1 MCEGRKMQE
10 QFPLLYMADRLN
22 DGLLCGHDRLVE
34 TDNKLALPWRDL
46 PMTKSM
52 TAFARSQQNL
62 DEGEIIWEIRS
73 VNHRFLELHMK
84 MPEDFRISEM
94 RFREI
99 LQQRL
104 KRGKVECNLR
114 FNVNAPEAE
123 ALSVNQ
129 QKAKSLIHACQKIND
144 LLHQPSD
151 VNPMEVLLY
160 PGVVQEAKLEMKPVI
175 AACETGLNAALD
187 DLIANRER
195 EGGRMSDLILQR
207 CESIQQIINKTREK
221 MPEIQ
226 QRYQKRL
233 RDRLDEL
240 KIEVNH
246 DRLEQELVYLAQK
259 MDVEEELDRLDSH
272 LKEMNDVLNRDEA
285 VGRRLDFLMQELN
298 REANTLGS
306 KSADITSTSAS
317 VELKVLIEQMREQ
330 IQNIE

>member
-1 MCEGRKMQE
+1 
-10 QFPLLYMADRLN
+10 
-22 DGLLCGHDRLVE
+22 
-34 TDNKLALPWRDL
+34 
-46 PMTKSM
+46 MTKSM
-52 TAFARSQQNL
+52 TAFARTQQSL
-62 DEGEIIWEIRS
+62 DEGELIWEIRS

-84 MPEDFRISEM
+84 MPEDFRASEM
-94 RFREI
+94 RFREM

-114 FNVNAPEAE
+114 FNANARQTEAVNI
-123 ALSVNQ
+123 NQ
-129 QKAKSLIHACQKIND
+129 QQAKSLVHACQQIND
-144 LLHQPSD
+144 LLHQPSEVD
-151 VNPMEVLLY
+151 PMEVLQW
-160 PGVVQEAKLEMKPVI
+160 PGVVQESKPDIKPVL

-207 CESIQQIINKTREK
+207 CDAVRQIVKQARDN

-226 QRYQKRL
+226 QRYQKKL

-240 KIEVNH
+240 NIEVNH
-246 DRLEQELVYLAQK
+246 DRLEQELVHLAQK
-259 MDVEEELDRLDSH
+259 MDVDEELDRLDSH
-272 LKEMNDVLNRDEA
+272 LKEMKDILNRDEA

-306 KSADITSTSAS
+306 KSADISSTNAS

>member
-1 MCEGRKMQE
+1 
-10 QFPLLYMADRLN
+10 
-22 DGLLCGHDRLVE
+22 
-34 TDNKLALPWRDL
+34 
-46 PMTKSM
+46 MTKSM
-52 TAFARSQQNL
+52 TAFARSQQSL
-62 DEGEIIWEIRS
+62 GEGEGELIWEIRS

-84 MPEDFRISEM
+84 MPEDFRVNEM

-104 KRGKVECNLR
+104 KRGKLECNLR
-114 FNVNAPEAE
+114 FNAGAQQAETVN
-123 ALSVNQ
+123 VNQ
-129 QKAKSLIHACQKIND
+129 QQAKSLVHACQQIND

-151 VNPMEVLLY
+151 VNPIEVLQW
-160 PGVVQEAKLEMKPVI
+160 PGVVQEAKLEMKPVL

-187 DLIANRER
+187 DLIAHRER

-207 CESIQQIINKTREK
+207 CDAIGQIVNQTRGNI
-221 MPEIQ
+221 PEIQ
-226 QRYQKRL
+226 QRYQKKL

-240 KIEVNH
+240 NIEVNH
-246 DRLEQELVYLAQK
+246 DRLEQELVHLAQK
-259 MDVEEELDRLDSH
+259 MDVDEELDRLDSH
-272 LKEMNDVLNRDEA
+272 LKEMKDVLTGDEA

-306 KSADITSTSAS
+306 KSADISSTNAS

>member
-1 MCEGRKMQE
+1 M
-10 QFPLLYMADRLN
+10 L
-22 DGLLCGHDRLVE
+22 
-34 TDNKLALPWRDL
+34 TWRDL

-62 DEGEIIWEIRS
+62 DEGELIWEIRS

-84 MPEDFRISEM
+84 MPEDFRVSEM

-114 FNVNAPEAE
+114 FNINVRQAE

-129 QKAKSLIHACQKIND
+129 QQAKSLVHACQQIND
-144 LLHQPSD
+144 LLHQPSEVD
-151 VNPMEVLLY
+151 PMEILLY
-160 PGVVQEAKLEMKPVI
+160 PGVVQETKLDIKPVI

-207 CESIQQIINKTREK
+207 CATIAQIVKQTRDK
-221 MPEIQ
+221 LPEIQ

-240 KIEVNH
+240 KTEVNH

-259 MDVEEELDRLDSH
+259 MDVDEELDRLDSH
-272 LKEMNDVLNRDEA
+272 LKEIIEVLNRDEA

-306 KSADITSTSAS
+306 KSADISSTSAS

>member
-1 MCEGRKMQE
+1 
-10 QFPLLYMADRLN
+10 
-22 DGLLCGHDRLVE
+22 
-34 TDNKLALPWRDL
+34 
-46 PMTKSM
+46 MTKSM

-62 DEGEIIWEIRS
+62 DEGELIWEIRS

-84 MPEDFRISEM
+84 MPEDFRVNEM

-114 FNVNAPEAE
+114 FNASVQQAE

-129 QKAKSLIHACQKIND
+129 PQAKSLIHACQKIND

-160 PGVVQEAKLEMKPVI
+160 PGVVQEVKLDMKPVL
-175 AACETGLNAALD
+175 AACESGLNLALD
-187 DLIANRER
+187 DLIAHRER
-195 EGGRMSDLILQR
+195 EGGRMSDVISQR
-207 CESIQQIINKTREK
+207 CDAIGKIVKQTRNTL
-221 MPEIQ
+221 PEIQ
-226 QRYQKRL
+226 ERYQKKL
-233 RDRLDEL
+233 RDRLDAL
-240 KIEVNH
+240 NIEVNH
-246 DRLEQELVYLAQK
+246 DRLEQELVHLAQK
-259 MDVEEELDRLDSH
+259 MDVDEELDRLDSH
-272 LKEMNDVLNRDEA
+272 LKEMKDVLNCDEA

-306 KSADITSTSAS
+306 KSADISSTNAS